1 MYTVSQAQGIIT
13 AVKTEP
19 DPDLQRYLTSIGE
32 KVRAE
37 RAKRGMT
44 RRILARDSGVSE
56 RYLAQLESGTG
67 NPSIALLRQVCAA
80 MDVPLTS
87 LIAED
92 PASSSDPLA
101 ALFALARSAGE
112 EEKRAVQRALEQILS
127 PAESRRKGQRVALIG
142 LRGGGKSTL
151 GRMLAEARQ
160 APFVELNRLVEQ
172 EYGGSVG
179 EILALNGQPAFRRY
193 ERRCLEKAVGEHE
206 AMVLSTAGGIVS
218 EPSTFAYLLEHTHT
232 VWIKA
237 RPEEH
242 MARVVAQGDL
252 RPMARNAEAMDDLKA
267 ILAAREP
274 DYRRAEGV
282 VDTSGQ
288 SVAESAQTLVS
299 TAERLTGRPE

>member
-1 MYTVSQAQGIIT
+1 MYTGSEAQGINST
-13 AVKTEP
+13 VKTDP

-67 NPSIALLRQVCAA
+67 NPSIALLRQVSAA
-80 MDVPLTS
+80 MDVSLTS
-87 LIAED
+87 LIADD
-92 PASSSDPLA
+92 PAHSSDPLA
-101 ALFALARSAGE
+101 ALFAMAQSAGTS
-112 EEKRAVQRALEQILS
+112 EKRAIQRALEQILA
-127 PAESRRKGQRVALIG
+127 PAVGGRKGQRVALIG
-142 LRGGGKSTL
+142 LRGAGKSTL
-151 GRMLAEARQ
+151 GRRLAEARQ
-160 APFVELNRLVEQ
+160 VPFVELNRLVEQ

-179 EILALNGQPAFRRY
+179 EILALSGQPAFRRY
-193 ERRCLEKAVGEHE
+193 ERRCLEKAVSEHE
-206 AMVLSTAGGIVS
+206 HMVLSTAGGIVS
-218 EPSTFAYLLEHTHT
+218 EPSTFGYLLEHTHT

-237 RPEEH
+237 RPDEH

-252 RPMARNAEAMDDLKA
+252 RPMARNAEAMEDLKA

-274 DYRRAEGV
+274 DYQRAEGV

-288 SVAESAQTLVS
+288 SIAESATCLVS
-299 TAERLTGRPE
+299 LAERLADRKA